1 MLCGALIETFLY
13 TNAGSVAFLRS
24 SYSNEFRY
32 RSLEERIRGLSDPT
46 EAGAREF
53 AQGACLPRQSNR
65 CLQMPDIRECGVGL
79 KLFFFSLRYF
89 SAVFG
94 LMTLLAIGQVALN
107 YQDNYYGQQSESL
120 SAQMGGSLG
129 GVQTFSNST
138 VALDCASPSQ
148 LAHIQTEYEE
158 IMRVKALEVGL
169 DAGYTFIFLL
179 SLLIYRIW
187 TKRLI
192 RRHRAANPTLSDY
205 SLKFTHLPE
214 KRIPALLLA
223 LEKAQIGVFDL
234 VPVRHINKLVA
245 QIKYIKQYYK
255 SRFLQLLIDEKK
267 NCTPDE
273 VVKSIKK
280 LIKLEVKVKK
290 EETMELSHSVIV
302 VFESK
307 VARAKAVGLF
317 QQGWRRWVWG
327 KLVLAWRKVRRDE
340 RGRERDWLKE
350 TNVKSIPTPED
361 YYWENIRK
369 KRWIHRLKFY
379 ALASFLILASSG
391 VIFGFKF
398 LQTRVSYPSESECQ
412 KDYNATESD
421 CECVLN
427 PDSESCKL
435 DRAKWGSAQVFI
447 GFAIVVV
454 NMLLPWLLQKITCR
468 EKQSSKP
475 RRKLSTMMK
484 VFFALLINTS
494 VVILAV
500 NARFRK
506 FRATEMYNQGQRD
519 KGYSDFDR
527 GWYSEV
533 GFSILVSMIFG
544 VFAPHYLMCFYYK
557 LKEKCQGCMKRFFD
571 TQLAYNNWVIGAD
584 MDLPLKTAIELVTIY
599 ACFIYAGGLPWM
611 IAVCSVSL
619 LATFHAEK
627 YMLSRYERPNERST
641 ILHAWFV
648 KMIPWAIVLHCLV
661 SIYMYGC
668 EDIFP
673 LLSPQ
678 AHVQSTGKCFNYKSY
693 KATALN
699 NYDERVRDY
708 PGPVFLA
715 LLGVAVVLQV
725 LAGKVIKRC
734 RKKTTVQETV
744 AEALAH
750 PNFFGGKSYH
760 MTDNCNYREIVESV
774 FEVNVTP
781 DPDDEMETPLNETAP
796 ILLPAYSTANEFG
809 RDLTE
814 ISN

>member
-1 MLCGALIETFLY
+1 MLCGVLIETFFY

-24 SYSNEFRY
+24 SYSNDFRY
-32 RSLEERIRGLSDPT
+32 RSVEERIRGISDPT
-46 EAGAREF
+46 EAQAREF
-53 AQGACLPRQSNR
+53 ARKACLQRQRNK
-65 CLQMPDIRECGVGL
+65 CWQLPNVRECGVGL
-79 KLFFFSLRYF
+79 KLYFFSLRYF

-94 LMTLLAIGQVALN
+94 LMTLLALGQLALN
-107 YQDNYYGQQSESL
+107 YRENYYGHIESL
-120 SAQMGGSLG
+120 SVQMGGSLG
-129 GVQTFSNST
+129 GVQTFSADT
-138 VALDCASPSQ
+138 MALDCAVPSQ
-148 LAHIQTEYEE
+148 LGQIESEYEE
-158 IMRVKALEVGL
+158 IMRVKALEVGF
-169 DAGYTFIFLL
+169 DAGYTFVFLV

-192 RRHRAANPTLSDY
+192 KRHRAANPTLADY
-205 SLKFTHLPE
+205 ALKFTHLPE
-214 KRIPALLLA
+214 RRIPVLLTA
-223 LEKAQIGVFDL
+223 LEKAGIGVSDV
-234 VPVRHINKLVA
+234 VPIRHIDKLVA

-255 SRFLQLLIDEKK
+255 SRFLQLLLDEQKK
-267 NCTPDE
+267 CSADE
-273 VVKSIKK
+273 VVKSIEK

-290 EETMELSHSVIV
+290 EEPMELSHSVIV
-302 VFESK
+302 VFESR
-307 VARAKAVGLF
+307 VARTKAVKLF
-317 QQGWRRWVWG
+317 QQGVRRWVCG
-327 KLVLAWRKVRRDE
+327 KVMLAWRKVWRDE
-340 RGRERDWLKE
+340 QGRERDWLKE

-379 ALASFLILASSG
+379 ALACFLILASSG
-391 VIFGFKF
+391 IIFAFKF
-398 LQTRVSYPSESECQ
+398 LQTRVSYPTKTECEN
-412 KDYNATESD
+412 DPNNSD
-421 CECVLN
+421 CKCVLN
-427 PDSESCKL
+427 EDSEDCKL

-454 NMLLPWLLQKITCR
+454 NMILPWLLRKITNR

-484 VFFALLINTS
+484 IFFAMLINTS

-506 FRATEMYNQGQRD
+506 FRATEMYEQGQSG
-519 KGYSDFDR
+519 KGYDDFDR

-544 VFAPHYLMCFYYK
+544 VFFPHFLMCLYYK
-557 LKEKCQGCMKRFFD
+557 IKEKSLGCMKRFFD

-611 IAVCSVSL
+611 LAVCSVTL
-619 LATFHAEK
+619 LGTFHAEK
-627 YMLSRYERPNERST
+627 FMLSHYERPNERST
-641 ILHAWFV
+641 ILHTWFV

-678 AHVQSTGKCFNYKSY
+678 EYVQNTGKCFNYKAY
-693 KATALN
+693 KAVALN
-699 NYDERVRDY
+699 NYEERVNDY

-725 LAGKVIKRC
+725 LAGKVLKRC
-734 RKKTTVQETV
+734 RKNAIGQKTVS
-744 AEALAH
+744 EALTH
-750 PNFFGGKSYH
+750 SNFFGGQSYH

-774 FEVNVTP
+774 FEVNETP
-781 DPDDEMETPLNETAP
+781 DQDEEVEMPQKETPP
-796 ILLPAYSTANEFG
+796 ILLSPYSIVNEFG
-809 RDLTE
+809 PDLTE
-814 ISN
+814 IND